1 MVHAVKSVLGDAEVY
16 LTGSV
21 VEGKS
26 VPSSDIDILIISES
40 ADVRKA
46 TKRAEIIARIE
57 EESGLPFVH
66 PFEFHLMTKDE
77 FQEWREVFNP
87 SLVRVA

>member
-21 VEGKS
+21 VEGKT
-26 VPSSDIDILIISES
+26 VPSSDIDVLITSES

-77 FQEWREVFNP
+77 FQEWREVFKP
-87 SLVRVA
+87 SLIKLA

>member
-1 MVHAVKSVLGDAEVY
+1 MLGDAEVY

-21 VEGKS
+21 VEEKT
-26 VPSSDIDILIISES
+26 VPSSDIDVLIISES

-46 TKRAEIIARIE
+46 TKQAGIIARIE

-77 FQEWREVFNP
+77 FQK
-87 SLVRVA
+87 